1 MKEEL
6 LYTYE
11 ELEES
16 LAPMLLLLNDNQ
28 RVRVLERVRVVNYRK
43 HENIYECGSSPEH
56 LLCVLDGKIKIY
68 CNGVGGKSQI
78 MRVLAPGEL
87 FGYRALLAQEPYVTA
102 AAAFEASRI
111 AMVPMSV
118 ITSLM
123 EENIALSNFFVRLL
137 ATDLGISDQ
146 RTVSLTQK
154 HMRGRMAEA
163 ILYLRDR
170 FGYDEE
176 DGKTLAIQLTR
187 EELSELSNMTTANA
201 IRSLSMFTDEGLIQ
215 VRGRRITIENAEML
229 THISR
234 LG

>member
-6 LYTYE
+6 SYTYV
-11 ELEES
+11 ELEECMAPL
-16 LAPMLLLLNDNQ
+16 LALLSDSQ
-28 RVRVLERVRVVNYRK
+28 RFRVTDRVQVVSYRK
-43 HENIYECGSSPEH
+43 HEMIYECGSSPEH
-56 LLCVLDGKIKIY
+56 LLCVLSGKVKIY
-68 CNGVGGKSQI
+68 CNGVGGRSQI
-78 MRVLAPGEL
+78 LRVLAPGEF
-87 FGYRALLAQEPYVTA
+87 FGYRASLAQEPYVTA
-102 AAAFEASRI
+102 AAAFEATRI
-111 AMVPMSV
+111 IMVPMSL
-118 ITSLM
+118 ITALM
-123 EENIALSNFFVRLL
+123 EESNALCHFFVRLL

-146 RTVSLTQK
+146 HTVSLTQK

-201 IRSLSMFTDEGLIQ
+201 IRSLSMFMDEGLI
-215 VRGRRITIENAEML
+215 VVNGRRITIENAEML

-234 LG
+234 MG

>member
-1 MKEEL
+1 
-6 LYTYE
+6 
-11 ELEES
+11 
-16 LAPMLLLLNDNQ
+16 MLLLLNDNQ

-43 HENIYECGSSPEH
+43 HEKIYECGSSPEH

>member
-43 HENIYECGSSPEH
+43 HEKIYECGSSPEH